1 MTTVLIVEDQEDN
14 RLIFTMIL
22 TRRGGLQVKNTED
35 VEEVLKIASSGEIDL
50 VLMDIALSQSIYQG
64 ISVDGVKITQ
74 LLKANPTTANI
85 PVMLIS
91 AHAMESH
98 RQQFLQDSGAD
109 DYVVKPILDQLE
121 FVERVKNLAAKAKG
135 DLLN

>member
-14 RLIFTMIL
+14 RIIFNMIL
-22 TRRGGLQVKNTED
+22 TRRGGLKVKNSED
-35 VEEVLKIASSGEIDL
+35 VEEIIQIASSGEIDL
-50 VLMDIALSQSIYQG
+50 ILMDIALSQSIYQG
-64 ISVDGVKITQ
+64 TPVDGVKITQ
-74 LLKANPTTANI
+74 ILKANPLTANI

-109 DYVVKPILDQLE
+109 DYVIKPILDQLA
-121 FVERVKNLAAKAKG
+121 FVERVKNLATKAKG
-135 DLLN
+135 IC

>member
-22 TRRGGLQVKNTED
+22 TRRGGLKVKNTED
-35 VEEVLKIASSGEIDL
+35 VPEILQIASSGEIDL
-50 VLMDIALSQSIYQG
+50 ILMDIALSQSIYQG
-64 ISVDGVKITQ
+64 IPVDGVKITQ
-74 LLKANPTTANI
+74 LLKANPATANI

-98 RQQFLQDSGAD
+98 RQRFLQDSGAD
-109 DYVVKPILDQLE
+109 DYVIKPILDQLE
-121 FVERVKNLAAKAKG
+121 FVERVKNLATKAK
-135 DLLN
+135 N